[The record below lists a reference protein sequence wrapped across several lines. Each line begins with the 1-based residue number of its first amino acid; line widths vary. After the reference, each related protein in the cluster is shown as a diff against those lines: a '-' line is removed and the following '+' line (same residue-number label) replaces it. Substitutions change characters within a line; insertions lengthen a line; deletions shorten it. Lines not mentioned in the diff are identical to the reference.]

1 MCGETLWWVFY
12 QRCHCLSTG
21 PCSYSTELLWVTKQ
35 LEHLSAVLG
44 TFTFSEKNT
53 FYCDGVC
60 CWCLSASEKRRLRG
74 VPHCHGHALGRQVR
88 KFFEPDL
95 KALFRKLLLSTN
107 PSVEFKR
114 NGDEFTITTKVAVKT
129 IKICF
134 KLGQDFTEESPA
146 DGRPQKVNIFRCH
159 WILGSAHPQH
169 PQNYI

>member
-1 MCGETLWWVFY
+1 MVSFSIRRAKATRSSSLPWT
-12 QRCHCLSTG
+12 R
-21 PCSYSTELLWVTKQ
+21 
-35 LEHLSAVLG
+35 LG
-44 TFTFSEKNT
+44 SSSEKL
-53 FYCDGVC
+53 V
-60 CWCLSASEKRRLRG
+60 
-74 VPHCHGHALGRQVR
+74 
-88 KFFEPDL
+88 EPDL
-95 KALFRKLLLSTN
+95 KAFFRKLLLSTN

-159 WILGSAHPQH
+159 WILGSAHTQH

>member
-1 MCGETLWWVFY
+1 MVSFSIRKAKATRSSSLPWT
-12 QRCHCLSTG
+12 R
-21 PCSYSTELLWVTKQ
+21 
-35 LEHLSAVLG
+35 LG
-44 TFTFSEKNT
+44 SSSEKM
-53 FYCDGVC
+53 V
-60 CWCLSASEKRRLRG
+60 
-74 VPHCHGHALGRQVR
+74 
-88 KFFEPDL
+88 EPDL
-95 KALFRKLLLSTN
+95 KPLFRRLLLNTN

-159 WILGSAHPQH
+159 WILGSPHPQH